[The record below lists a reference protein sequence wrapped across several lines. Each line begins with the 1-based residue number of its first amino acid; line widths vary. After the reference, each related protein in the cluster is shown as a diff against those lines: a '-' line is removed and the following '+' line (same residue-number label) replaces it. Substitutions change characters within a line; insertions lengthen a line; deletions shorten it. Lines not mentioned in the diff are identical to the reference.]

1 MLRRTGTIG
10 SARYALTDRFGGV
23 SRPPYDALDL
33 GDHVG
38 DDPAAVSENRRLLAL
53 GVGLD
58 PAALVFMQQVHGAG
72 VAVEYGERQKR
83 RSEDDDNDNADE

>member
-1 MLRRTGTIG
+1 MLRRTGTIA
-10 SARYALTDRFGGV
+10 SARYALTDRYGGV

-53 GVGLD
+53 GLGLD
-58 PAALVFMQQVHGAG
+58 PAALVFMQQVHGTE
-72 VAVEYGERQKR
+72 VARRRERTASPVPR
-83 RSEDDDNDNADE
+83 HRWPTPW